1 MGIKNEGGGFYIGL
15 YRGKRGKG
23 KKADKTGLP
32 KVAAVVIFSIEL
44 AIQELA
50 ARTIP
55 RRRIYKFSSW
65 RAFNKLL

>member
-1 MGIKNEGGGFYIGL
+1 MVFISVYTGVSGGKEKKQIIK
-15 YRGKRGKG
+15 
-23 KKADKTGLP
+23 GLP
-32 KVAAVVIFSIEL
+32 KVAAVIIFSIEL